1 MKKIKCKFNINGN
14 HKDLLIYE
22 EKPLIYVIRDDYNLK
37 GTKLG
42 CGLEQ
47 CGSCAVII
55 DGEKKLSCNILAK
68 DCVSSKITTIEGL
81 SSNDNLNKVQD
92 SFKKYNAAQCGYCT
106 SGIIISLSALFNKN
120 SKPSKKDILKSLEGQ
135 LCRCGS
141 HSAVFKA
148 IENLMKSN

>member
-1 MKKIKCKFNINGN
+1 MKKIKCKFIINGN

-42 CGLEQ
+42 CGMEQ

-55 DGEKKLSCNILAK
+55 DGKKKLSCSVLAK
-68 DCVSSKITTIEGL
+68 DCHNSNITTIEGL
-81 SSNDNLNKVQD
+81 SSNDILNKIKN
-92 SFKKYNAAQCGYCT
+92 SFKKFNSAQCGYCT
-106 SGIIISLSALFNKN
+106 SGIIISLTVLFKKDTN
-120 SKPSKKDILKSLEGQ
+120 PTKKDILKALEGQ

-141 HSAVFKA
+141 HSTVLKA
-148 IENLMKSN
+148 IESLTNN

>member
-55 DGEKKLSCNILAK
+55 DGEKNYHVI
-68 DCVSSKITTIEGL
+68 
-81 SSNDNLNKVQD
+81 
-92 SFKKYNAAQCGYCT
+92 F
-106 SGIIISLSALFNKN
+106 
-120 SKPSKKDILKSLEGQ
+120 
-135 LCRCGS
+135 
-141 HSAVFKA
+141 
-148 IENLMKSN
+148 

>member
-1 MKKIKCKFNINGN
+1 MKKIKFKFNINGN

-120 SKPSKKDILKSLEGQ
+120 PKPSKKDIIKSLEGQ

-141 HSAVFKA
+141 HSTVLKA
-148 IENLMKSN
+148 IESLTNN